1 MSKVWARNWWGAAW
15 VEKMQRLAESRRFGE
30 GEEFARRGFVQQLG
44 FNGRTITALVKGKV
58 EPEYTVRIS
67 FDPFSRDQWE
77 RLIGE
82 VRDREALR
90 AAIGAGDLPL
100 ELQTAFA
107 KAKLRFMPE
116 RYVDLHV
123 ECACPDWLK
132 PCRHLVAVWLKF
144 ASEFDRDPFLVF
156 QIRGLQRDELPG
168 LLGAREPEVV
178 AAPEPEEV
186 PEVVIPLALESLPAD
201 PEAFWSAPAL
211 PEGFADSPERLPGDD
226 DIFER
231 LGSWQG
237 VEPQLRQIYD
247 AVYDLAGLLLPSEP
261 PGCAAIST
269 RFRPSSLAE

>member
-1 MSKVWARNWWGAAW
+1 MSKVWARNWWGAGW

-30 GEEFARRGFVQQLG
+30 GEEFARRGYVETLG
-44 FNGRTITALVKGKV
+44 FDGRTITALVKGKV
-58 EPEYTVRIS
+58 EPAYRVRIS
-67 FDPFSRDQWE
+67 FDPFSRGEWE

-90 AAIGAGDLPL
+90 AAMGAGELPL

-116 RYVDLHV
+116 RYVDLHL

-132 PCRHLVAVWLKF
+132 PCKHLVAVWLKF
-144 ASEFDRDPFLVF
+144 AGDFDRDPFLLF

-168 LLGAREPEVV
+168 LLGDPKAEVV
-178 AAPEPEEV
+178 AAAEPEEV
-186 PEVVIPLALESLPAD
+186 PEVALPLTLESLPAD

-211 PEGFADSPERLPGDD
+211 PEGVTESPERLPGDC

-231 LGSWQG
+231 LGSWPG
-237 VEPQLRQIYD
+237 IEPQLRQIYD
-247 AVYDLAGLLLPSEP
+247 AVYELAGLVLS
-261 PGCAAIST
+261 
-269 RFRPSSLAE
+269 